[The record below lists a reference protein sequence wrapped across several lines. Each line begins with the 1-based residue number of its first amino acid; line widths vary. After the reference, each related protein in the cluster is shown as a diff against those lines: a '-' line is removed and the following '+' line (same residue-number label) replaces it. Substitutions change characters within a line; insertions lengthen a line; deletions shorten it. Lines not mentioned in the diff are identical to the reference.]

1 MDINAIQGMNVYTA
15 NALKSDTTLARKNE
29 ISDLELNKESAKT
42 VPEAFQV
49 NITQEAIALQTG
61 KTEDFASE
69 DQKQQTPQEPLRNQQ
84 YAGLQ
89 QFQSQRGSL
98 IDTTG

>member
-1 MDINAIQGMNVYTA
+1 MDINTIQGMNVYTA

-29 ISDLELNKESAKT
+29 ISDLELNKDSAKT

-49 NITQEAIALQTG
+49 NITQEALALQTG

-69 DQKQQTPQEPLRNQQ
+69 DQKQQMYQEASSLLQ
-84 YAGLQ
+84 YAQ
-89 QFQSQRGSL
+89 TQQSQSRPGSL
-98 IDTTG
+98 IDTIG